1 MMPFPF
7 FHHTNAVKGDA
18 VINVTK
24 INSNISYELKVQTSL
39 ASPPRVTS
47 AGGKPSHTPWTSSNG
62 KAVAM
67 G

>member
-18 VINVTK
+18 RINVTK

-47 AGGKPSHTPWTSSNG
+47 AVGKPHILRGPPATG
-62 KAVAM
+62 KQ
-67 G
+67 